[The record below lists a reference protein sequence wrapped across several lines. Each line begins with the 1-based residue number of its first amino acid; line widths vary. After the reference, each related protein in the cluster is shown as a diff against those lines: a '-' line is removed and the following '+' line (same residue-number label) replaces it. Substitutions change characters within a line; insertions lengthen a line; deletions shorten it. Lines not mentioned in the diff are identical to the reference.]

1 MSILRTMGE
10 CPVRLCAY
18 VYPDAGGNGDY
29 GHLFNKGLI
38 TQGLARTATLPAPAV
53 ESSSEGWSKSGRRRT
68 PDLEIPAPLWN
79 GNDRRRSRGWPRRI
93 GGFLCRRSHSEDAFE
108 DAHLWLRARS

>member
-1 MSILRTMGE
+1 VSILRTMGE

-79 GNDRRRSRGWPRRI
+79 GNNRRRVPRLASPDWRLPLPTQPFRGCIRGCPP
-93 GGFLCRRSHSEDAFE
+93 LA
-108 DAHLWLRARS
+108 AR